1 MTDFDLPAYL
11 SRIRL
16 APVPV
21 TAAGLH
27 QLQQAQL
34 RAIPFENIDPF
45 LGRTPDLAPRALA
58 AKLLHAGRG
67 GYCFELNALFG
78 AALRACGFE
87 TRRLLARVRN
97 GRPTAGS
104 RSHVA
109 LMVTLDGRRYLA
121 DAGFGGPGPLVPLLI
136 DTDAAQ
142 SAPNG
147 TYRFRTDPVT
157 GERLLQRDTPEGPFI
172 LYGFDEAH
180 VSEADIEAANHLCA
194 TWEKM
199 PFRNNLLLSGFDG
212 TTRIGAFNR
221 MRTRDA
227 GGGLDKQE
235 LTTPTD
241 LTTLLTRDL
250 GLRLDPATLTALWDR
265 LGVT

>member
-1 MTDFDLPAYL
+1 MSDFDLPAYL
-11 SRIRL
+11 SRIGL
-16 APVPV
+16 DAVPV
-21 TAAGLH
+21 TPDGLR
-27 QLQQAQL
+27 LIQQAQL
-34 RAIPFENIDPF
+34 RCIPFENIDPF
-45 LGRTPDLAPRALA
+45 LGRTPDLAPQALA

-97 GRPTAGS
+97 GRPTAGP

-109 LMVTLDGRRYLA
+109 LMVTLGGRRYLA
-121 DAGFGGPGPLVPLLI
+121 DAGFGGPGPLAPLLI
-136 DTDAAQ
+136 DTDTAQ

-147 TYRFRTDPVT
+147 TFCLRTDPVT

-180 VSEADIEAANHLCA
+180 VSDADIEAANHLCA

-212 TTRIGAFNR
+212 ATRIGAFNR
-221 MRTRDA
+221 MLTRDSD
-227 GGGLDKQE
+227 GRLDKRE
-235 LTTPTD
+235 LVSPTD
-241 LTTLLTRDL
+241 LATLLTRDL
-250 GLRLDPATLTALWDR
+250 GLCLDPATLGAIWTR
-265 LGVT
+265 LGTA